1 MFLCVREQPD
11 QSLAALLKSLRE
23 ERAITQ
29 EQLAFDAGITVSALS
44 RIERGLNSPGFS
56 TVMRISRALDV
67 RLTELAAAIEGARPR
82 LPARDPSSGRRSPS

>member
-11 QSLAALLKSLRE
+11 QSLAVLLKSLRE
-23 ERAITQ
+23 ERAVTQ

-56 TVMRISRALDV
+56 TVTRIAGALDV
-67 RLTELAAAIEGARPR
+67 RLTELAAAIEEPDIRR
-82 LPARDPSSGRRSPS
+82 PARGPSSGRRSPS